1 MQVPATP
8 FKNHDR
14 IIRGLIL
21 ACAAGFV
28 VGALTLIWS

>member
-1 MQVPATP
+1 MDRTAKP

-14 IIRGLIL
+14 IITGLML

-28 VGALTLIWS
+28 VGALITLGF